1 MSALLFVALLLG
13 WAVFGH
19 ADHLDCDELCTAAQ
33 LETTEPLAVTVDL
46 GPRPAPAPVT
56 VDDPR

>member
-1 MSALLFVALLLG
+1 MPAFLFVALLLG

-19 ADHLDCDELCTAAQ
+19 ADQLDCDELCTADQVAA
-33 LETTEPLAVTVDL
+33 TEPLAVSVDL

-56 VDDPR
+56 VAPQ